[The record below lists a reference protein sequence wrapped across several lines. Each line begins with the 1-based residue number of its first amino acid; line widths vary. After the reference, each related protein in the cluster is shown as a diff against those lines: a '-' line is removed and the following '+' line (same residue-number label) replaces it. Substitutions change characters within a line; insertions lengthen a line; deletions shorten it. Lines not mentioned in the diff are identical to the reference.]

1 MGSFQEGYKTGAAV
15 GSPYEGLL
23 DAVNSKFKE
32 REARRLKD
40 SDEEKALTRELIKL
54 TAMEKVKDKY
64 AKEQQEQKSLL
75 EGKIQETTET
85 SEGTFEGTGTSFDA
99 LGKTKR
105 YKSIKQETPVYLVDP
120 VSGETRQV
128 ATTPKG
134 AKTVRG
140 QAPTTEKIQM
150 GTYLNSME
158 ESIDAMEEKLKDPNI
173 MLRGLLNPLGEREF
187 KAILASFDKEAA
199 IAAGGKQLTKTEL
212 DLIRST
218 RPTIWDIKSP
228 DAIARKIKKLRVI
241 VKDAKSRLGAGSG
254 VSGQANEEDTEY
266 QSYLKSIG
274 Q

>member
-1 MGSFQEGYKTGAAV
+1 MGSFREGYATGTAA
-15 GSPYEGLL
+15 GSPFEGLL
-23 DAVNSKFKE
+23 SAVNSKFKE
-32 REARRLKD
+32 RQARRQKD
-40 SDEEKALTRELIKL
+40 ADEERSLTNELVKL
-54 TAMEKVKDKY
+54 TALENVKSKY
-64 AKEQQEQKSLL
+64 KKQEQLT
-75 EGKIQETTET
+75 EGIAKGDITETTDT
-85 SEGTFEGTGTSFDA
+85 GEGTFEGTPFGA
-99 LGKTKR
+99 AGR
-105 YKSIKQETPVYLVDP
+105 YKTRAKETPVYLVDP

-150 GTYLNSME
+150 GTYLDSME
-158 ESIDAMEEKLKDPNI
+158 ESIDSMEEKLKDPNI

-228 DAIARKIKKLRVI
+228 EAIARKIKKLRGI
-241 VKDAKSRLGAGSG
+241 VKDAKSRLGAGGG

-266 QSYLKSIG
+266 QTYLKSIG